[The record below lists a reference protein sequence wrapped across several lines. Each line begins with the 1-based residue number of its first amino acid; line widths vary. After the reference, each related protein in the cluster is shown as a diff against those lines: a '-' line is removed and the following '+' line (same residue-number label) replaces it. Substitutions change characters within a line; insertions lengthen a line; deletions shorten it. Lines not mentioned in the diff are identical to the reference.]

1 MLLNVYIILKK
12 MIFILYKIYNI
23 KMSIR
28 QDWEPVIISN
38 GKNKK
43 INNNNN
49 NKRNE
54 IDEEEEGGMTKKVQ
68 KFTIKQIDALKE
80 ARILQKIS
88 QKDLAKKLNIDS
100 KIIQDIEQN
109 NIPFNK
115 LLYRNIMK
123 VLKIDDKTITSLL
136 NEK

>member
-1 MLLNVYIILKK
+1 

-23 KMSIR
+23 KMSII
-28 QDWEPVIISN
+28 QDWEPVIIGN

-43 INNNNN
+43 TNNNI
-49 NKRNE
+49 KQNE
-54 IDEEEEGGMTKKVQ
+54 IDDEEEGGMTKKVQ

-88 QKDLAKKLNIDS
+88 QKDLAKKLNIES

-115 LLYRNIMK
+115 ILYRKIMK

>member
-1 MLLNVYIILKK
+1 

-28 QDWEPVIISN
+28 QDWEPVIIGN
-38 GKNKK
+38 CKNKK
-43 INNNNN
+43 INNN

-109 NIPFNK
+109 NISINK
-115 LLYRNIMK
+115 ILYRKIMK

>member
-1 MLLNVYIILKK
+1 MFISFYTKVVKK

-28 QDWEPVIISN
+28 QDWEPVIIGN
-38 GKNKK
+38 CKNKK
-43 INNNNN
+43 INNN

-109 NIPFNK
+109 NISINK
-115 LLYRNIMK
+115 ILYRKIMK

>member
-1 MLLNVYIILKK
+1 

-28 QDWEPVIISN
+28 QDWEPVIIGN
-38 GKNKK
+38 CKTKNK
-43 INNNNN
+43 NNNNN
-49 NKRNE
+49 IKRNE
-54 IDEEEEGGMTKKVQ
+54 IDDEEEGGMTKKVQ

-88 QKDLAKKLNIDS
+88 QKDLAKKLNIES

-115 LLYRNIMK
+115 ILYRKIMK